1 MPSRISWSIIGPDT
15 NGYTY
20 ILGKYAIYLHMMR
33 FMIGFRIVS
42 YSHKVTDIEVSV
54 TPGEAISIYDSTKC
68 NTVEQAMQMCEDEL
82 SELFRDAQ
90 SIMRDLIAAL
100 DDLIHEKSNNLGVD
114 VDDSEIQQLV
124 SKRAIWVKELNELE
138 KNIRKDG

>member
-1 MPSRISWSIIGPDT
+1 M
-15 NGYTY
+15 
-20 ILGKYAIYLHMMR
+20 
-33 FMIGFRIVS
+33 S
-42 YSHKVTDIEVSV
+42 YSHEVTDIEVSV

-90 SIMRDLIAAL
+90 SIGRDLIAAL
-100 DDLIHEKSNNLGVD
+100 DDLIHEVSNNPD
-114 VDDSEIQQLV
+114 IDDDSEIQQLV

-138 KNIRKDG
+138 KNIRKDK

>member
-1 MPSRISWSIIGPDT
+1 MSGKINWSIIGPDT
-15 NGYTY
+15 KGYTY
-20 ILGKYAIYLHMMR
+20 ILGKYAMYLHMMR

-68 NTVEQAMQMCEDEL
+68 NTVEQAMKVCEDEL
-82 SELFRDAQ
+82 SELFRGSQ
-90 SIMRDLIAAL
+90 IIMHELIAAL
-100 DDLIHEKSNNLGVD
+100 DDLIHEKSDSPGVD

-138 KNIRKDG
+138 KNIRKAG

>member
-1 MPSRISWSIIGPDT
+1 MSGRINWSIIGPDT

-20 ILGKYAIYLHMMR
+20 TLGKYAIWMHMQK

-42 YSHKVTDIEVSV
+42 YSHEVTDIEVSV

-68 NTVEQAMQMCEDEL
+68 NTVEQAMQVCEDEL

-90 SIMRDLIAAL
+90 SIGRDLIAAL
-100 DDLIHEKSNNLGVD
+100 DDLIHEVSNNPD
-114 VDDSEIQQLV
+114 IDDDSEIQQLV

-138 KNIRKDG
+138 KNIRKDK

>member
-1 MPSRISWSIIGPDT
+1 MSGRINWSIIGPDT
-15 NGYTY
+15 NSYTY
-20 ILGKYAIYLHMMR
+20 TLGKYAIWMHMQK

-42 YSHKVTDIEVSV
+42 YSHEVTDIEVSV

-90 SIMRDLIAAL
+90 SIGRDLIAAL
-100 DDLIHEKSNNLGVD
+100 DDLIHEVSNNPD
-114 VDDSEIQQLV
+114 IDDDSEIQQLV

-138 KNIRKDG
+138 KNIRKDK